1 VRERDLSLGQRL
13 VIGFGALVL
22 LLGSLIAVAFLLL
35 AESNDVQADFT
46 TEVLPRLERARALE
60 TSILNAGIA
69 VRAYMVAPTPD
80 RLRRHEESARRVDE
94 ALRALG
100 RAASDPESVERFAQI
115 ELLVSRY
122 LTAKARL
129 LEASREA
136 PVTPAQ
142 EASLSELRE
151 QVVAVVH
158 ALVTQQEGLTDE
170 AMGSLAANRSYVRR
184 ALLVAALAAMLGV
197 LIIGWAITTAVRGP
211 VLELVGVAGAL
222 ARGDWKPA
230 LQLAPVAARGQ
241 ASSSEPRDEM
251 RQLARAF
258 GAAAVALEQRQARLV
273 ADGQLAN
280 ATTVS
285 LDRADIAARAL
296 GVIAAHAGAEVAAVY
311 WRDVETG
318 RLAPLATHALAS
330 RLEPLAMGEG
340 IPGQAAADRR
350 TLVVRDIPG
359 DSAFAISIGYDAAP
373 PRTVAAVPVSFG
385 TDLLGTLVVGTLRD
399 LDADAIAFLESAAAQ
414 LGTGL
419 QNALSHER
427 IERLLGQLRETNR
440 RLQAQGELL
449 QEQNEALQAQSE
461 EIQAQSEEIQAQN
474 EEIQAQSEEIQTQNE
489 ELETQSE
496 ELRGRNAVLERLT
509 HDLETRAARL
519 AEADAQKN
527 AFLGML
533 AHELRNPMAAMTV
546 SLQLLHRVPPD
557 SDRGLRARAVID
569 RQVQHMTRLIDDLLD
584 VTRISRGKVSLRSE
598 PVDLVQIV
606 RSCEDDAHASFEARG
621 LVLQVETPDAPV
633 WVQGDRTRLC
643 QVVNNLLHNAG
654 KFTRE
659 GGRVRLQLTV
669 GPDGEAMIRVTDTGT
684 GIDPQLLPRLF
695 QPFSQGSTTLART
708 GGGLG
713 LGLALV
719 KALVDLHGGR
729 VEAHSDGPGRGATF
743 TVHLPLQDAV
753 RPAHRAR
760 PTAVAT
766 RRWRIL
772 LVEDNSDAAWS
783 LGEALALDGHDVEV
797 ATSGEEAIDKARLAK
812 PELVLCD
819 IGLPAMDGYEIAR
832 RFRADAELKGTLLVA
847 LTGYASETDRSQATA
862 AGFDG
867 HLAKPLRMDELA
879 QVLAEFEVAG
889 GTA

>member
-1 VRERDLSLGQRL
+1 VKRYASRYSVGQRL
-13 VIGFGALVL
+13 AFGFGVL
-22 LLGSLIAVAFLLL
+22 F
-35 AESNDVQADFT
+35 
-46 TEVLPRLERARALE
+46 
-60 TSILNAGIA
+60 
-69 VRAYMVAPTPD
+69 
-80 RLRRHEESARRVDE
+80 
-94 ALRALG
+94 
-100 RAASDPESVERFAQI
+100 
-115 ELLVSRY
+115 
-122 LTAKARL
+122 
-129 LEASREA
+129 
-136 PVTPAQ
+136 
-142 EASLSELRE
+142 
-151 QVVAVVH
+151 
-158 ALVTQQEGLTDE
+158 
-170 AMGSLAANRSYVRR
+170 
-184 ALLVAALAAMLGV
+184 
-197 LIIGWAITTAVRGP
+197 
-211 VLELVGVAGAL
+211 
-222 ARGDWKPA
+222 A
-230 LQLAPVAARGQ
+230 LQLAVMAGVFVWLQENDKAQDEFVTRILPRAALAEQLEHAVFYVAVAARDQLLEPGAEHARAFEQ
-241 ASSSEPRDEM
+241 AAERARGSMDFLSTVRVSTERDAQYAQMRTLLQYYVAEAETLRVKRTGRPLEELAELREATLNSIREFTQQERTASRAALDGMAQNRRRIWTLLAWLAGGSAAAFLVAGWLTARSIRRPARRLVEFASAMEAGNWRSALSLAPASFEAAHDTRDEM
-251 RQLARAF
+251 QHVGFAF
-258 GAAAVALEQRQARLV
+258 GAAAVALEAREQ
-273 ADGQLAN
+273 QLQQK
-280 ATTVS
+280 S
-285 LDRADIAARAL
+285 
-296 GVIAAHAGAEVAAVY
+296 E
-311 WRDVETG
+311 E
-318 RLAPLATHALAS
+318 
-330 RLEPLAMGEG
+330 
-340 IPGQAAADRR
+340 
-350 TLVVRDIPG
+350 
-359 DSAFAISIGYDAAP
+359 
-373 PRTVAAVPVSFG
+373 
-385 TDLLGTLVVGTLRD
+385 
-399 LDADAIAFLESAAAQ
+399 
-414 LGTGL
+414 
-419 QNALSHER
+419 
-427 IERLLGQLRETNR
+427 
-440 RLQAQGELL
+440 LQAQ
-449 QEQNEALQAQSE
+449 NE
-461 EIQAQSEEIQAQN
+461 EIQAQNEEIQAQN

-557 SDRGLRARAVID
+557 SDRSLRARAVID